1 MIHDEID
8 GLLRL
13 CGGVSHVR
21 RRYIGFATIF
31 FLFPNGHDGELIMGL
46 MAFGE

>member
-31 FLFPNGHDGELIMGL
+31 FLFPHGLDWRTYYGFDG
-46 MAFGE
+46 FW